1 MNEVCELLNIKYP
14 IFQGAMA
21 WISESS
27 LASAVSNAGGLGI
40 IAGGNAPKDYIVS
53 EIRKCKE
60 LTNKPFA
67 VNVMLL
73 SPFADDIIDAVCEE
87 GVEVITTGAGSPAK
101 YIEKLKAH
109 NVKIIPVVPS
119 VAIAK
124 KMESLGVDAVIAEG
138 MEAGGHIGKLTTM
151 ALVPQ
156 VADAVDIP
164 VIGAG
169 GVADGRGMA
178 AVMCLGAQGVQ
189 VGTRFLLAN
198 ECICHENYKDRIV
211 KATDID
217 TVITGNIT
225 GHPVRVIKNNLANE
239 YLRMEKDL
247 YKEEKPDFAKL
258 EALGSGALRRAV
270 VEGDI
275 KTGSVM
281 AGQIAGLTNKKES
294 CLAIVED
301 IYNGYLRAFDK

>member
-27 LASAVSNAGGLGI
+27 LASAVSNAGG
-40 IAGGNAPKDYIVS
+40 NAPKDYIVS
-53 EIRKCKE
+53 EIRKCKA
-60 LTNKPFA
+60 LTDKPFA

-73 SPFADDIIDAVCEE
+73 SPFADDVIDAVCEE

-156 VADAVDIP
+156 VADAVNIP

-189 VGTRFLLAN
+189 VGTRFLLAD

-225 GHPVRVIKNNLANE
+225 GHPVRVIKNNLAND
-239 YLRMEKDL
+239 YLRMEKEL
-247 YKEEKPDFAKL
+247 YKEDKPDFAKL

-294 CLAIVED
+294 CLSIIED